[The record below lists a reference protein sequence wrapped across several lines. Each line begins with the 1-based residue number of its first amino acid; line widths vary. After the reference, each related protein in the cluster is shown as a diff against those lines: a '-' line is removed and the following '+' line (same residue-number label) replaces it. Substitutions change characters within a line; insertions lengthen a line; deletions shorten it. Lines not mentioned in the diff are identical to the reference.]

1 MLIALKSIGKKAG
14 KAPTVSAPASASA
27 GRNDVKVYGM
37 TRLYDVLSICYWLAP
52 VGIKE
57 RSDD

>member
-14 KAPTVSAPASASA
+14 KAPTVSAPASA

-57 RSDD
+57 GSDD